1 MGSAFP
7 RKDRSIT
14 AGDPTVAVLL
24 TWVCPGAGHL
34 YLGRPL
40 FALVAFAL
48 IQGVYFL
55 GLSLSDWMGFEFL
68 QKEMRGPFAPALSP
82 EAANLGAIV
91 TQMKLHGFG
100 MEFPRPWP
108 QWIHLG
114 VTLTALSGVMNL
126 CLMVQAHLDA
136 RRKSAVA
143 RDLPGSGSSPALA
156 CFLAWLV
163 PGLGHLHQGRKL
175 RAAIVFVT
183 LVGLLVLGT
192 VLAEGANLSRER
204 HYYYWGGQFM
214 AGLPAIALELAHGH
228 PPLTRHLPYAEAGLV
243 IASIAGMLNILSL
256 LDVYGFGEA
265 RYLGKQDPGTTTPEK
280 GELEAAT

>member
-100 MEFPRPWP
+100 FDFPRPWP

-114 VTLTALSGVMNL
+114 VTLTALSGVMNV

-136 RRKSAVA
+136 RRKSVVA
-143 RDLPGSGSSPALA
+143 RELPGLRSSPALD

-175 RAAIVFVT
+175 RAGIVFAT

-192 VLAEGANLSRER
+192 LLAEGSNLSRER

-228 PPLTRHLPYAEAGLV
+228 APLTRHLPYAEAGLV

-265 RYLGKQDPGTTTPEK
+265 RYLGKQETAPAAPEP